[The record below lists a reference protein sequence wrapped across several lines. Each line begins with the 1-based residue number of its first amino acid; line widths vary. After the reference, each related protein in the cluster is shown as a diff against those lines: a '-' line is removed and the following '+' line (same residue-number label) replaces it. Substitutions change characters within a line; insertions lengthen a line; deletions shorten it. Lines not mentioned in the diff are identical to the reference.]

1 MVPKN
6 NFRRAGI
13 LVGVRLT
20 TLLQR
25 FTAKGIDILLVTV
38 LYFIGK
44 AISPIFGALLA
55 SIFAGIQDSLGQG
68 QSIGKR
74 IMGLRVLD
82 EYTGGSCSFQNSI
95 LRNIPLWL
103 FFLLLPV
110 EFIWGLS
117 LLAIVPIFL
126 LEIYLLAN
134 IETGVRLG
142 DVLGNTQVVE
152 YYHEGDS
159 IAH

>member
-1 MVPKN
+1 MIPKN

-20 TLLQR
+20 THLQR
-25 FTAKGIDILLVTV
+25 FTAKGIDVLVVTA
-38 LYFIGK
+38 LYFLGK
-44 AISPIFGALLA
+44 AISPVFGAILA
-55 SIFAGIQDSLGQG
+55 AMFASLQDSFGQG
-68 QSIGKR
+68 QSVGKR
-74 IMGLRVLD
+74 MMGLRVLD
-82 EYTGGSCSFQNSI
+82 EYTGGSCSFQNSV
-95 LRNIPLWL
+95 LRNVPFWL

-117 LLAIVPIFL
+117 LLFIVPVFL

-142 DVLGNTQVVE
+142 DVIGNTQVVE
-152 YYHEGDS
+152 YYHESDS